1 MTNLTHSLS
10 MRLFLIFGLVALCF
24 HTSYAHTYLSSV
36 ILDGEA
42 LAEGDCVR
50 SHPLTAYDSPITFL
64 NSTNMTCGFLPQSAQ
79 TANRKCPITAGSS
92 IGIQWHHQSTAA
104 TDDIIDVS
112 HLGPILF
119 YLAKSDSGAGNV
131 WFKIYED
138 GYTAA
143 DGQWAVNRLI
153 NNGGKVTFT
162 IPSDISPGN
171 YLLRGELLAL
181 HNGYA
186 LDGVQPYVGCV
197 ELTIAGSG
205 SSNPAGVAFPGYYK
219 DTDPGMLFNIYSA
232 FTSYPIP
239 GPAIYTS
246 SSSASSSSSGTA
258 SSSSG
263 STTPTTAPTS
273 APPSNPTTAP
283 PSNPTTAPP
292 SNPTTAPP
300 SSPTTAP
307 PSSPTTAPAGNIQ
320 IGLHSGTSA
329 WWVGVVVSG
338 GGETT
343 VKVELTD
350 SGSITSWTA
359 LVDNSYAFVFSE
371 SIQVTPPIS
380 IRLTSSTGK
389 VVTVTNA
396 FTSLTASTSLID
408 TGKAYSTATT
418 STTAPTSKP
427 TTKPTTAPTQPTTA
441 PTSKPTTAP
450 TSGASSGS
458 NAKVTI
464 YSGSSAWWF
473 AVTVSGTTS
482 TISKVELKDSG
493 ALTAFTAMTNNQWA
507 YTFATQGTALVA
519 PLTVRVT
526 SSSGQAVT
534 TTVTSITPGTVLE
547 TSGPLL

>member
-1 MTNLTHSLS
+1 MTSLNFSLS
-10 MRLFLIFGLVALCF
+10 KRLFLIFGLVALCF

-36 ILDGEA
+36 ILGGEE

-64 NSTNMTCGFLPQSAQ
+64 NSTNMTCGFLPESSIA
-79 TANRKCPITAGSS
+79 ANRKCPIAAGST
-92 IGIQWHHQSTAA
+92 IGIQWHHQSDAA

-112 HLGPILF
+112 HVGPILF
-119 YLAKSDSGAGNV
+119 YLAKSDTGAGNV

-138 GYTAA
+138 GYTPA
-143 DGQWAVNRLI
+143 DAQWAVNRLI
-153 NNGGKVTFT
+153 ANAGKVTFT

-197 ELTIAGSG
+197 ELTISGSG
-205 SSNPAGVAFPGYYK
+205 TSNPTGVAFPGFYH
-219 DTDPGMLFNIYSA
+219 DTDPGMLFNIYTP

-246 SSSASSSSSGTA
+246 ASGTG
-258 SSSSG
+258 SSTPSTG

-292 SNPTTAPP
+292 SNPTTAPT
-300 SSPTTAP
+300 SAP
-307 PSSPTTAPAGNIQ
+307 PSNPTTAPAGNIQ
-320 IGLHSGTSA
+320 IGLHTGTSA

-350 SGSITSWTA
+350 SGSITSWAT

-371 SIQVTPPIS
+371 SIQVTAPIS
-380 IRLTSSTGK
+380 IRLTSSSGK
-389 VVTVTNA
+389 VVTLTNV
-396 FTSLTASTSLID
+396 FTALTPSASLID
-408 TGKAYSTATT
+408 TGKAYTTATAP
-418 STTAPTSKP
+418 TTAPPSTPTTKPTTAPPSAP
-427 TTKPTTAPTQPTTA
+427 TTKPTTAPTI
-441 PTSKPTTAP
+441 AP
-450 TSGASSGS
+450 TSGSSSGS

-473 AVTVSGTTS
+473 AVTISGTTS

-493 ALTAFTAMTNNQWA
+493 SLTAFAAMTNNQWA
-507 YTFATQGTALVA
+507 YTYATQGTALVA
-519 PLTVRVT
+519 PLTIRVT
-526 SSSGQAVT
+526 SSSGTAVT
-534 TTVTSITPGTVLE
+534 TTVTSITPGSVLE
-547 TSGPLL
+547 TSGQL